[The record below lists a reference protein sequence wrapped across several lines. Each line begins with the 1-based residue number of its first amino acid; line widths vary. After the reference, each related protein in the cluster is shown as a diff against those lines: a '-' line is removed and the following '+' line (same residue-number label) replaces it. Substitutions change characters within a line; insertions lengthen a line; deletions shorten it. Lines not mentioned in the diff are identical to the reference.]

1 MRERKDRLVQTRVPE
16 RLETTLRRQAD
27 KSGTTV
33 SQLIRNVLEE
43 AFELVDGVAEN
54 LDHIVSESVELA
66 QRISDAATHRTTTRR
81 GRAKRCGTPLRGA
94 EKKLADVAA
103 WQEVL
108 LNKDARCARCGAAL
122 KKGTRALHGLHGKA
136 GKAPAWLCPGGFA
149 A

>member
-16 RLETTLRRQAD
+16 RLETTLRHEAD
-27 KSGTTV
+27 KKGTTV

-43 AFELVDGVAEN
+43 AFEFVDGVAEN
-54 LDHIVSESVELA
+54 LDQIVTDSVELA
-66 QRISDAATHRTTTRR
+66 HRITDVASHRSTVRR
-81 GRAKRCGTPLRGA
+81 ERHRRCGPPLRGA

-108 LNKDARCARCGAAL
+108 LNKDVRCARCGAAL
-122 KKGTRALHGLHGKA
+122 KKGSRALHGLHGKT